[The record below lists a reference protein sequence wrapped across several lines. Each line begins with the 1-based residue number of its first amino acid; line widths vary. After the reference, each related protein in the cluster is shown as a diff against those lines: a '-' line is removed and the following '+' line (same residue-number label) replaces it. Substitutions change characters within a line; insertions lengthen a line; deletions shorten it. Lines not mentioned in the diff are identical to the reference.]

1 MGKDRR
7 YMDVSIAVAAG
18 ILTKYD
24 PASQRYECAVCSK
37 IGFGDVMPHM
47 ASPQHKNSAAWEIIH
62 AKTPNEAML
71 SFLPETVREAKIN
84 DDIEAV
90 DRNVFSYQCKIC
102 IGKRPFNGLT
112 PLESHL
118 CGIDHHKNKSK
129 RAMNISMKLKYDSS
143 PVPNYSSTPKN
154 HQVSNPESV
163 SAGYVHEG
171 GAKSKHNPSWPP
183 KTLPDSLQPP
193 PVCRGNP
200 TGGLVLRSSPTS
212 YSQEE
217 CFPQEVV
224 DALKSNIVIEKE
236 KTGSWTS
243 YFCRACNVPLTGLK
257 PLMQHLDSVKHQR
270 KVTGSQL
277 LPQNSSGPSNESSGA
292 DVHDFGTPYSPSA
305 SAAEALKSGVV
316 EERDCGYFCKVCNV
330 PLTGPMPLS
339 QHAESEKHRK
349 KAMIELNRNMSR
361 LMVQDTSDQ
370 HMKDNNEWQQ
380 NQQKLILKVQNVSD
394 SEIINT
400 WQHQRNQYQELDGRV
415 HFKWNVISA
424 KTIQWSQDVYKN
436 NSVPRGFV
444 VILNYL
450 FLRTPNE
457 RQGAEVDSQNLK
469 ILFTRMGYIVWLYE
483 DPSMDE
489 THKILRDIQA
499 HPQLNDVDSFVC
511 IILSHGKNDTIFNTT
526 TQEVDLD
533 DIRYLFTNTACPA
546 LTDKPKIFLV
556 NFCRGNVKE
565 KRSDIEY
572 DSNSP
577 EVSEA
582 PQDMYTIYASI
593 KKFKAIRD
601 PEAGT
606 LFVQAL
612 CEVFA
617 ENAHDT
623 ELTSLCNKLSD
634 TMKRIGG
641 TTPEVQLYGF
651 NKKFYFN
658 PFNIENMNI

>member
-183 KTLPDSLQPP
+183 KTLPDSCPPDPTLSNSNNTWNNITAIGGHFRAGYANAKAETYSSTSEHVYKSLQPP

-400 WQHQRNQYQELDGRV
+400 WQHQRNQYQEDACNEETETDDLVCHQYPTSADNSIKEVPVQQTKHGTNHDQKIVSFNESLKVTAMNALECVDYFEHKESSEFCQFITSELNKLDPDLC
-415 HFKWNVISA
+415 KKA
-424 KTIQWSQDVYKN
+424 KRKIQLVLFEYQDIQDQRDGNSSQDPW
-436 NSVPRGFV
+436 S
-444 VILNYL
+444 L
-450 FLRTPNE
+450 
-457 RQGAEVDSQNLK
+457 
-469 ILFTRMGYIVWLYE
+469 
-483 DPSMDE
+483 
-489 THKILRDIQA
+489 
-499 HPQLNDVDSFVC
+499 
-511 IILSHGKNDTIFNTT
+511 TT
-526 TQEVDLD
+526 
-533 DIRYLFTNTACPA
+533 A
-546 LTDKPKIFLV
+546 
-556 NFCRGNVKE
+556 
-565 KRSDIEY
+565 S
-572 DSNSP
+572 
-577 EVSEA
+577 
-582 PQDMYTIYASI
+582 YAN
-593 KKFKAIRD
+593 
-601 PEAGT
+601 T
-606 LFVQAL
+606 LFSPRDFISEIRAMQP
-612 CEVFA
+612 
-617 ENAHDT
+617 
-623 ELTSLCNKLSD
+623 
-634 TMKRIGG
+634 IG
-641 TTPEVQLYGF
+641 TPKNLHESF
-651 NKKFYFN
+651 
-658 PFNIENMNI
+658 MS